1 MNKTIDFKLI
11 LIGLVIIILNS
22 NQSLYGQSMPN
33 SVMSAG
39 GENVITS
46 NNKIQFSIGETVTFE
61 STKTTLGFHSIFS
74 KSLAVE
80 NHQPTIGGRIFPNPI
95 EDFLNVNVSS
105 LNVGLTIRNLNSQIL
120 LIKTLTEYNN
130 LIDFSSFNSGIYIV
144 EINDAGHWN
153 TYKFI
158 KK

>member
-1 MNKTIDFKLI
+1 VNKTIDFKLI
-11 LIGLVIIILNS
+11 LMGLVIIILNS

-46 NNKIQFSIGETVTFE
+46 SNKIQFSIGETVTFE

-80 NHQPTIGGRIFPNPI
+80 NLRLVVEFFRIQLKIF
-95 EDFLNVNVSS
+95 
-105 LNVGLTIRNLNSQIL
+105 
-120 LIKTLTEYNN
+120 
-130 LIDFSSFNSGIYIV
+130 
-144 EINDAGHWN
+144 
-153 TYKFI
+153 
-158 KK
+158 